1 MKVFQGILL
10 ILALTTDSFVVSF
23 AYGAEKVEMP
33 FMKVVGMNLIMSSLL
48 GISVFTGNFLSC
60 FLPEMLTSVV
70 CTGILAG
77 MGIYRMLGFLFRKNQ
92 KIQKKRLT
100 GVEAAL
106 LAFALSLDSLAVG
119 IGTGL
124 VQNGEWM
131 LAVGIR
137 SLFVCCFKERLIL
150 AQRILP
156 DSFGCGYVVEWITKK
171 TCIMG
176 FFAVSL

>member
-1 MKVFQGILL
+1 MKVFRGILL

-33 FMKVVGMNLIMSSLL
+33 FMEVVGMNLIMSSLL

-131 LAVGIR
+131 LAVGSFLCGIFMMEAGWKLGAYF
-137 SLFVCCFKERLIL
+137 SVALKKDLSWLSGFCLIL
-150 AQRILP
+150 L
-156 DSFGCGYVVEWITKK
+156 
-171 TCIMG
+171 
-176 FFAVSL
+176 AVGMWWNG